1 MHQRLSHDSRLLVA
15 GQAVR
20 AFGYGFTAVVLG
32 AMLAG
37 RKIGTLETGVL
48 LALLI
53 AGSAGASLVV
63 GALADRLGRRRCYAL
78 FFLAVALAG
87 GVVATDPPIA
97 VLVVVA
103 LTGTLSTD
111 VVDNGAATT
120 LEQVMLASEDAG
132 TGHVYGRYNAFG
144 AAFGALGAL
153 SAALVGLSRAHAA
166 VPAWLFA
173 VLVPIGLFGAF
184 LAWRLG
190 PGVESGEAP
199 RPVRVR
205 RRRARAVRDLAV
217 LFSVDAAGGGL
228 VTTGFLSY
236 YFTVRYHAS
245 LTGVGALFFATSLL
259 QAVAVLIAP
268 ILARRFGLVATMV
281 GSHLPSN
288 LLLAAVAFAPTFPVA
303 AAILL
308 VRTTL
313 SQMDVPT
320 RQALVMTVTA
330 PAERTDAAAVTNAAR
345 YAVRP
350 VAPLVGGAV
359 QQLGLGA
366 PLLIAGIVKGG
377 YDLALWRWARR
388 ANLVTSARA
397 VLAGEHGTTQ
407 KEKP

>member
-1 MHQRLSHDSRLLVA
+1 M
-15 GQAVR
+15 R

-37 RKIGTLETGVL
+37 RKAGTLETGVL
-48 LALLI
+48 LALVI
-53 AGSAGASLVV
+53 AGSAGASLAV
-63 GALADRLGRRRCYAL
+63 GALADRVGRRRCYAI
-78 FFLAVALAG
+78 FFLAVASAG
-87 GVVATDPPIA
+87 AVVASNPPIA
-97 VLVVVA
+97 VLVIVA
-103 LTGTLSTD
+103 LTGTISTD

-120 LEQVMLASEDAG
+120 LEQVMLAHEDAG
-132 TGHVYGRYNAFG
+132 TGRVYGWYNASG
-144 AAFGALGAL
+144 ATFGALGAL
-153 SAALVGLSRAHAA
+153 SAGLVGLARHHAPA
-166 VPAWLFA
+166 PAWLFA
-173 VLVPIGLFGAF
+173 ALVPVGLVGAV

-190 PGVESGEAP
+190 PAVESSEVRP
-199 RPVRVR
+199 RVRVR

-236 YFTVRYHAS
+236 YFTERYHVS
-245 LTGVGALFFATSLL
+245 LAGIGSLFFATSLL
-259 QAVAVLIAP
+259 QAVAVLLAP
-268 ILARRFGLVATMV
+268 LLARRFGLVATMV

-288 LLLAAVAFAPTFPVA
+288 VLLAAVAFAPTFAVA
-303 AAILL
+303 AVILL

-320 RQALVMTVTA
+320 RQALVMAVTA

-366 PLLIAGIVKGG
+366 PMLIAGVVKGG

-388 ANLVTSARA
+388 VNLVSSARA
-397 VLAGEHGTTQ
+397 AIAGHHGTA
-407 KEKP
+407 EEERP